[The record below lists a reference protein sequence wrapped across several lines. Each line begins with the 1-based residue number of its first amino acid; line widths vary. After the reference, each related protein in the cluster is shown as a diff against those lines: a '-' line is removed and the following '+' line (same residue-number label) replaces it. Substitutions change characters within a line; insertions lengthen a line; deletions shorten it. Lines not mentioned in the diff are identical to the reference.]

1 MRAVACMLP
10 IRAGDSLAPSDLAP
24 SKVSAALLVVL
35 GRTLPQAI
43 CVALL
48 LVSSG
53 ASNHHHSQF
62 FMLLQPSRLHAVKR
76 PTRRMW
82 CTEN

>member
-43 CVALL
+43 WVALL

-53 ASNHHHSQF
+53 ASNHHSQF

>member
-53 ASNHHHSQF
+53 ASNHHSQF

-76 PTRRMW
+76 PTRGMW
-82 CTEN
+82 CTKN